1 MDDAVQEYSRRLVEA
16 GLGRHEPALV
26 GLARAGVRIESYP
39 LGTGQRAGSRS
50 RLGGDPDLPDDV
62 VWPTFGGVPQSF
74 IAQIDLADVHPLI
87 PGVLPEAGLLSFF
100 YDSAQSV
107 WGFDPADAAACR
119 VVRFPPDAELHSR
132 RSPVDHPRYVRF
144 EARSLRFER
153 DVTFCPYESFELELL
168 DLSRDELAAYADVL
182 GDALL
187 GGHRLL
193 GHASSIQGDMQLECQ
208 LVSNG
213 LNCGDGSGYRDAR
226 AEALRPGAADWRL
239 LLQVDTDDAARMMWG
254 DCGML
259 YWWMRDDDIRNARWD
274 RAHLILQCC

>member
-62 VWPTFGGVPQSF
+62 VWPIFGGVPQSF

-107 WGFDPADAAACR
+107 WGFDPADAAASR
-119 VVRFPPDAELHSR
+119 VVHFPPDAVLHSR
-132 RSPVDHPRYVRF
+132 RSPVDHPQYVGF
-144 EARSLRFER
+144 GARSLRFER

-182 GDALL
+182 GDAVL

-193 GHASSIQGDMQLECQ
+193 GHASPIQGDMQVECQ

-213 LNCGDGSGYRDAR
+213 LSWVTPR
-226 AEALRPGAADWRL
+226 ATGTPGWERFG
-239 LLQVDTDDAARMMWG
+239 QEPPTG
-254 DCGML
+254 G
-259 YWWMRDDDIRNARWD
+259 
-274 RAHLILQCC
+274 CCCRSTPTTTQG